1 MSASKSAREKA
12 ESAVRP
18 EVGKSD
24 DTLRSAAGPT
34 SASNRADQTPSSLLS
49 MNGPSGKTAHNAES
63 ETQPTD
69 YPPTH
74 STADLVASGAKIVGA
89 REVTTVNG
97 KTCVLVSED
106 QTEYWGS
113 QLLLSQ
119 LEKTPSLLPDIVVE
133 AVSKNGRTYRTFS
146 KARGTPSRTFGSA

>member
-1 MSASKSAREKA
+1 MSHSKSAREKA

-24 DTLRSAAGPT
+24 VPLRSTAGPIL
-34 SASNRADQTPSSLLS
+34 ASNRADETPSLLS
-49 MNGPSGKTAHNAES
+49 MNGLSGKPATNAER
-63 ETQPTD
+63 ETVPTD

-106 QTEYWGS
+106 KTEYWGS
-113 QLLLSQ
+113 SLLLSQ
-119 LEKTPSLLPDIVVE
+119 LEKDPGILPDIVVE
-133 AVSKNGRTYRTFS
+133 AMSKSGRLYRTFS
-146 KARGTPSRTFGSA
+146 KARGSPVRTFGSA